1 MFKRFGEAAMQV
13 MHAAAADSER
23 FSSPVVGTQHLLL
36 GLTRSSDC
44 LAARAL
50 ESMGVNVKSVSSELQ
65 QINAPVEAAST
76 GLDPRSSF
84 IEYEVQPVYSD
95 LAQEALGRA
104 KDHCRYFG
112 EVELKPEHIL
122 LAVVDV
128 DKSGAVKILEELGAN
143 LSFLRR
149 HVMHLMA
156 KQYSS
161 NQTVQPLRT
170 ALVTS
175 LTDLIDS
182 NLECARSLATLAR
195 RSSCRVA
202 GLPERREIVHM
213 VLTGYMPDLLC
224 TQVAFQRHLLQEALK
239 LLEQRT
245 GPLEQES
252 TATIVSN
259 SAQHLRLE
267 VRNTIEYLWSNEYK
281 LLDQMLN
288 DAEHDL
294 IGSVIEDLWW
304 AHSEEIALHELFDEA
319 LEDHRRKQLLSL
331 QKRRLEIAHRLT
343 KLRIR
348 LIETVQ
354 QCFRSRSNPA

>member
-149 HVMHLMA
+149 HVITGGDPVHTFGREVAADGILDHR
-156 KQYSS
+156 
-161 NQTVQPLRT
+161 VDRLT
-170 ALVTS
+170 A
-175 LTDLIDS
+175 IGK
-182 NLECARSLATLAR
+182 R
-195 RSSCRVA
+195 RSGAAA
-202 GLPERREIVHM
+202 GVHKAESRC
-213 VLTGYMPDLLC
+213 VNRAAVHPGWSGTAAGDHQRG
-224 TQVAFQRHLLQEALK
+224 QVEGVQE
-239 LLEQRT
+239 
-245 GPLEQES
+245 
-252 TATIVSN
+252 
-259 SAQHLRLE
+259 
-267 VRNTIEYLWSNEYK
+267 
-281 LLDQMLN
+281 
-288 DAEHDL
+288 
-294 IGSVIEDLWW
+294 
-304 AHSEEIALHELFDEA
+304 
-319 LEDHRRKQLLSL
+319 
-331 QKRRLEIAHRLT
+331 
-343 KLRIR
+343 
-348 LIETVQ
+348 
-354 QCFRSRSNPA
+354 